1 MSISGLAPPPPFLP
15 VPGRPAV
22 AWPQWFRI
30 FENYVLASGASDCT
44 PDRPKALLLHS
55 LGVEGQRI
63 FYTLPL
69 LSLDNVK
76 LGEQTA
82 TEKTPVDSKGTGDTR
97 PEVSSY
103 DIAVAALH
111 AHFSATSN
119 VVAERHRFSR
129 RVQQAGE
136 SVNEYITAFRELSA
150 TCSFPAEEDSL
161 RDQFV
166 AGISSRSLRERLL
179 LEGSSLSFVRA
190 VLLAKQFEQAYNDLQ
205 EFPSDPSR
213 VQLWPFRPHSPIA
226 WFPKVDAQ
234 LYVNGVAYQL
244 WRFVLVKCQLHAN
257 VFDQLKLPPPDD
269 HLFDGLNEAFIRFN
283 GAPLHY
289 PAASTA
295 PHSLTKDAK
304 MSDTSVSAIVARMFN
319 ASPPHTTSHPLQMQ
333 TPESGMLCKVSEKA
347 SELALISN
355 GIGDV

>member
-1 MSISGLAPPPPFLP
+1 MSIFGLAPPPPFLP

-30 FENYVLASGASDCT
+30 FENYLLASEASDCT
-44 PDRPKALLLHS
+44 PDRRKALLLHS

-69 LSLDNVK
+69 PSLDNVK

-82 TEKTPVDSKGTGDTR
+82 TEKTSEDSKGTGDTR

-136 SVNEYITAFRELSA
+136 SVNEYITALRELSA
-150 TCSFPAEEDSL
+150 TCSFPVKEDSL

-166 AGISSRSLRERLL
+166 AGISSRSLSERLL
-179 LEGSSLSFVRA
+179 LEGSSLSFARA
-190 VLLAKQFEQAYNDLQ
+190 VLLARQFEQAYNDLQ
-205 EFPSDPSR
+205 EFPSPVQSKLRRLPLSLRPFVSEELHRLENLDVIKR
-213 VQLWPFRPHSPIA
+213 VEASEWVSPIVVV
-226 WFPKVDAQ
+226 KKKEGGIRLCVDLRQ
-234 LYVNGVAYQL
+234 
-244 WRFVLVKCQLHAN
+244 AN
-257 VFDQLKLPPPDD
+257 KL
-269 HLFDGLNEAFIRFN
+269 
-283 GAPLHY
+283 
-289 PAASTA
+289 S
-295 PHSLTKDAK
+295 
-304 MSDTSVSAIVARMFN
+304 
-319 ASPPHTTSHPLQMQ
+319 
-333 TPESGMLCKVSEKA
+333 
-347 SELALISN
+347 
-355 GIGDV
+355 

>member
-30 FENYVLASGASDCT
+30 SENYVLASGASECT
-44 PDRPKALLLHS
+44 PDCRKALLLHS

-69 LSLDNVK
+69 PLLDNVK

-82 TEKTPVDSKGTGDTR
+82 TEKTSEDSKGTGDTR

-136 SVNEYITAFRELSA
+136 SVNEYITALRELSA
-150 TCSFPAEEDSL
+150 TCSFPVEEDSL

-179 LEGSSLSFVRA
+179 LEGSSLSFARA
-190 VLLAKQFEQAYNDLQ
+190 VLLARQFEQAYNDLQ
-205 EFPSDPSR
+205 EFPSVDVGRINTRGNTPTPANPGLTDGK
-213 VQLWPFRPHSPIA
+213 QL
-226 WFPKVDAQ
+226 
-234 LYVNGVAYQL
+234 NVA
-244 WRFVLVKCQLHAN
+244 
-257 VFDQLKLPPPDD
+257 P
-269 HLFDGLNEAFIRFN
+269 
-283 GAPLHY
+283 
-289 PAASTA
+289 
-295 PHSLTKDAK
+295 
-304 MSDTSVSAIVARMFN
+304 
-319 ASPPHTTSHPLQMQ
+319 
-333 TPESGMLCKVSEKA
+333 
-347 SELALISN
+347 
-355 GIGDV
+355 

>member
-1 MSISGLAPPPPFLP
+1 MSISGLEPPPPFLP

-44 PDRPKALLLHS
+44 PDRRKALLLHS

-69 LSLDNVK
+69 PSLDNVK

-82 TEKTPVDSKGTGDTR
+82 TEKTSEDSNGTGDTA

-103 DIAVAALH
+103 DIAVASLH
-111 AHFSATSN
+111 AHFSATCN

-136 SVNEYITAFRELSA
+136 SVNEYITALRELSA
-150 TCSFPAEEDSL
+150 TYSFPAEEDSL

-179 LEGSSLSFVRA
+179 LEGSSLSFAKA
-190 VLLAKQFEQAYNDLQ
+190 VLLARQFELAYNDLQ
-205 EFPSDPSR
+205 EFPS
-213 VQLWPFRPHSPIA
+213 
-226 WFPKVDAQ
+226 VD
-234 LYVNGVAYQL
+234 VGRINTRGNTPT
-244 WRFVLVKCQLHAN
+244 R
-257 VFDQLKLPPPDD
+257 
-269 HLFDGLNEAFIRFN
+269 
-283 GAPLHY
+283 
-289 PAASTA
+289 
-295 PHSLTKDAK
+295 
-304 MSDTSVSAIVARMFN
+304 
-319 ASPPHTTSHPLQMQ
+319 
-333 TPESGMLCKVSEKA
+333 TPESDESSKWSHNRQYRCYRCGSSRHNAASVRCPAKSKRCHHCGVMGHFRSVCQKRGSAPVREVDSQASPSEEVLSILAVTTAARSAVYVTVSIDRADITFLVDSGSSVSIVAHDLFKQYF
-347 SELALISN
+347 I
-355 GIGDV
+355 IKT